1 MTMNLVNIQRK
12 AIGIR
17 QRTLKLISQ
26 FQQTGMFYAS
36 MNSNGGISIEESLSM
51 LLGVVYLL

>member
-1 MTMNLVNIQRK
+1 MNLVNIQRK